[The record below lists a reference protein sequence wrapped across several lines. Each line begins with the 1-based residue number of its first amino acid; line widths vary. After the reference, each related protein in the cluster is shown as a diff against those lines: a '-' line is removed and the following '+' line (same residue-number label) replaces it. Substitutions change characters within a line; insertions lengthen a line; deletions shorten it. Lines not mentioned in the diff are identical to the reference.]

1 MRKLAGRGKLPDP
14 VVAVGAG
21 LTALAAYLVCLCPTV
36 GPGDSG
42 ELVLAA
48 LRLGIAHPP
57 GYPMLAWLGRLATL
71 LPLEPALAANLL
83 GVLLAAGAVALTFL
97 AGRRLGLS
105 QSAAVAAALAF
116 GLSRTFW
123 VNATGFEV
131 YGLSMLLLVATLL
144 LAQIPSG
151 LYAAAFL
158 LGLCLAHQP
167 ALALALPA
175 LVALTWPALNRRR
188 ILPALLLLGLGFSA
202 SLGILFRALA
212 GPEINWGDP
221 GSLSRF
227 WQHLTG
233 SQYADLVLGTPARE
247 FLKRLA
253 GLPGTWF
260 TELGLPAV
268 LLALAGI
275 AGLFRG
281 ERRLLLGLVLL
292 LLTGLFGLAHNVPDY
307 QPQLLPSLL
316 ALVLLAGAGIN
327 RLASLLRRGRTVL
340 AAALGVVTVAIPLV
354 ANLPLARE
362 SRTTLVRDFG
372 TNILLSLPEG
382 ATFCHSS
389 DVTGN
394 AVRYAA
400 RLQGRTD
407 LTVVSVERLL
417 SRTYWYQLQKGQPAV
432 FEFDTALEP
441 LVGLPRPERIQHM
454 LPKALGALL
463 LGGPAIMATDMLTE
477 QFFAGPLMKEDGGA
491 LLPLGIVAEL
501 TSRSEIQELKS
512 DDPPGNIVLV
522 LGWDPSGSTN
532 RRNESL
538 WQRYELA
545 SARRTYRQPGL
556 AEVQL
561 TYPAARNNFGMFCLD
576 MGWTDLARASLDS
589 ALALPST
596 PELRR
601 VILRHRSRLPD

>member
-1 MRKLAGRGKLPDP
+1 
-14 VVAVGAG
+14 V
-21 LTALAAYLVCLCPTV
+21 T
-36 GPGDSG
+36 
-42 ELVLAA
+42 
-48 LRLGIAHPP
+48 
-57 GYPMLAWLGRLATL
+57 
-71 LPLEPALAANLL
+71 
-83 GVLLAAGAVALTFL
+83 
-97 AGRRLGLS
+97 
-105 QSAAVAAALAF
+105 AALAL

-123 VNATGFEV
+123 VSATSFEV
-131 YGLSMLLLVATLL
+131 YGLSMLLLVATFL
-144 LAQIPSG
+144 LALLPSG
-151 LYAAAFL
+151 LHAAAFL
-158 LGLCLAHQP
+158 LGLSLAHQP
-167 ALALALPA
+167 ALALAVPA
-175 LVALTWPALNRRR
+175 LLVLAWPALDRRR
-188 ILPALLLLGLGFSA
+188 ILPAILFVALGLSA
-202 SLGILFRALA
+202 SLGSLFRALA

-221 GSLSRF
+221 SSLARF

-233 SQYADLVLGTPARE
+233 SQYADLVLGTPSRE
-247 FLKRLA
+247 FFRRLA

-260 TELGLPAV
+260 TELGLPVV
-268 LLALAGI
+268 LLALAGFV
-275 AGLFRG
+275 GLFRAG
-281 ERRLLLGLVLL
+281 RRLLLALVLL
-292 LLTGLFGLAHNVPDY
+292 LLTGLFGLAHNVPDF
-307 QPQLLPSLL
+307 QPQLLPSFL
-316 ALVLLAGAGIN
+316 AIVLLAGAGVN
-327 RLASLLRRGRTVL
+327 WLASLLRRGRAMP
-340 AAALGVVTVAIPLV
+340 AAALALVTVAVPLI

-372 TNILLSLPEG
+372 TNILLSLPEH

-491 LLPLGIVAEL
+491 LLPQGIVAEL

-538 WQRYELA
+538 WQRYELT
-545 SARRTYRQPGL
+545 SARHLYRQPGL

-561 TYPAARNNFGMFCLD
+561 TYPAARNNFAMFCLD
-576 MGWTDLARASLDS
+576 MGWTDMAKASLDS

-601 VILRHRSRLPD
+601 VILQHRSRLPD

>member
-1 MRKLAGRGKLPDP
+1 MRELAGRGKLPDP
-14 VVAVGAG
+14 AVAAGAG

-48 LRLGIAHPP
+48 LGLGIAHPP
-57 GYPMLAWLGRLATL
+57 GYPMLVWLGRLATL

-116 GLSRTFW
+116 GLSRTIW
-123 VNATGFEV
+123 ANATGFEV

-144 LAQIPSG
+144 LALLPSG

-158 LGLCLAHQP
+158 LGLALAHQP
-167 ALALALPA
+167 ALVLALPA
-175 LVALTWPALNRRR
+175 LLVLTWPALTLRR
-188 ILPALLLLGLGFSA
+188 ILPAILLVALGLSA
-202 SLGILFRALA
+202 SLGSLFRALA

-221 GSLSRF
+221 SSLARF

-247 FLKRLA
+247 FVGRLV

-281 ERRLLLGLVLL
+281 RRRLLLALVLL

-307 QPQLLPSLL
+307 QPQLLPSFL
-316 ALVLLAGAGIN
+316 ALVLLAGAGID

-340 AAALGVVTVAIPLV
+340 AAAFGMVAVAVPLV

-362 SRTTLVRDFG
+362 SRTFLVRDFG
-372 TNILLSLPEG
+372 ANILLSLPER

-394 AVRYAA
+394 AVRYTAQ
-400 RLQGRTD
+400 LQGRTD
-407 LTVVSVERLL
+407 VAIVSVERLL
-417 SRTYWYQLQKGQPAV
+417 SEPYWKELRATLPLPGFAAALAPAS
-432 FEFDTALEP
+432 
-441 LVGLPRPERIQHM
+441 LPRPRRVQH
-454 LPKALGALL
+454 ALDVVVSACGSNRPVVLASDM
-463 LGGPAIMATDMLTE
+463 MAEPL
-477 QFFAGPLMKEDGGA
+477 FAGPVLRGRAAVPG
-491 LLPLGIVAEL
+491 GIVV
-501 TSRSEIQELKS
+501 R
-512 DDPPGNIVLV
+512 LV
-522 LGWDPSGSTN
+522 SKRQSTALSP
-532 RRNESL
+532 ESL
-538 WQRYELA
+538 ARENELLWQSYQLS
-545 SARRTYRQPGL
+545 SARRAYRQPGL

-561 TYPAARNNFGMFCLD
+561 TYPAARNNFAMFSIEK
-576 MGWTDLARASLDS
+576 GWVELARAGLDS
-589 ALALPST
+589 ALALPAS

-601 VILRHRSRLPD
+601 VILEHRSRLPD